1 MKECDD
7 DRELRK
13 KQVLRDMKT
22 CMTYMQKV
30 AGELWDL
37 YGRNFDNWKAAKM
50 EMEAE
55 VLGGMIDDLESEK

>member
-1 MKECDD
+1 MKECND

-50 EMEAE
+50 EIEAE